1 MRGPLAS
8 CALPDDGVLYAY
20 GQRGFAYIRNLMLI
34 GCLGLFVPAV
44 TVGYVNFHTL
54 LSLWAG
60 KNILTLWRCL
70 SAMVYVDV
78 WRRLE
83 ARRLGGDQDCSP
95 ETAHLLR
102 SVQV

>member
-1 MRGPLAS
+1 M
-8 CALPDDGVLYAY
+8 LYAY

-44 TVGYVNFHTL
+44 AVGYVQYHSL
-54 LSLWAG
+54 LSLWVG

-83 ARRLGGDQDCSP
+83 ARKQGRGDDCSP
-95 ETAHLLR
+95 EKAHLLG
-102 SVQV
+102 SVQGQV